1 MQYKDYYKVL
11 GVERSASEAEVKK
24 AYRKLARKYHPDVS
38 KEKNAEEKF
47 KEVNEANDVLSDP
60 EKRKAY
66 DQLGYYQ
73 PGQDFRPP
81 PDWEQQFGQGGAHF
95 DFSGMDFGDMFAQ
108 MFGGGM
114 GAADGRR
121 RSRGHGFGGG
131 FAQSG
136 QDFEMNLEITLEEA
150 YAGVE
155 KTLQVEVP
163 EPSPQ
168 GFMVRVPK
176 TIKLRVPKGATE
188 GQRLRVPG
196 KGGSGVHGGHAGDLY
211 LNIRIAPHPWFKPS
225 GHDLSIDVP
234 LTPWEA
240 ALGATVEIPTLEGK
254 VRLKVKAGS
263 RSGQKMRLA
272 GKGLPKPKNGHGD
285 LYAVFQIATPPELTE
300 RERGL
305 FEELAKESNFNPR
318 RF

>member
-1 MQYKDYYKVL
+1 MQYKDYYKIL
-11 GVERSASEAEVKK
+11 GVERTASEDEIKK

-38 KEKNAEEKF
+38 KEKDAEEKF

-66 DQLGYYQ
+66 DQLGSYQ

-81 PDWEQQFGQGGAHF
+81 PDWEQQFGAGTHF
-95 DFSGMDFGDMFAQ
+95 DFSGMDFGDLFAQ

-114 GAADGRR
+114 GAGAGRR
-121 RSRGHGFGGG
+121 RAHGFGGG
-131 FAQSG
+131 FAQPG
-136 QDFEMNLEITLEEA
+136 QDFEVGLEISLEEA
-150 YAGVE
+150 FHGAE
-155 KTLQVEVP
+155 KTLQLEVP

-176 TIKLRVPKGATE
+176 TVKVRVPKGATE
-188 GQRLRVPG
+188 GLRLRVAG
-196 KGGSGVHGGHAGDLY
+196 KGGSGMHGGHAGDLY
-211 LNIRIAPHPWFKPS
+211 LNIKIAPHPWFKVVE
-225 GHDLSIDVP
+225 HDLYLDVP

-240 ALGATVEIPTLEGK
+240 ALGATVEIPTIDGS
-254 VRLKVKAGS
+254 VRLKVRPGS

-272 GKGLPKPKNGHGD
+272 GKGLPRPKHGHGD
-285 LYAVFQIATPPELTE
+285 LYAVFQIATPTELTS
-300 RERGL
+300 REHEL
-305 FEELAKESNFNPR
+305 FEALAKESEFKPR

>member
-1 MQYKDYYKVL
+1 MQYKDYYKVI
-11 GVERSASEAEVKK
+11 GVERTASEEEIKK

-81 PDWEQQFGQGGAHF
+81 PGWEQQFGHGGAHF
-95 DFSGMDFGDMFAQ
+95 DFSGMDFSDMFAQ

-114 GAADGRR
+114 GGGRR
-121 RSRGHGFGGG
+121 RGHA
-131 FAQSG
+131 FAQAG
-136 QDFEMNLEITLEEA
+136 QNFEMNLEITLEEA

-163 EPSPQ
+163 EPGPQ
-168 GFMVRVPK
+168 GLMTRVPK
-176 TIKLRVPKGATE
+176 TIKLRVPKGATD

-196 KGGSGVHGGHAGDLY
+196 KGGSGSHGGRAGDLY

-225 GHDLSIDVP
+225 GHDLAIDVP

-254 VRLKVKAGS
+254 VRLKVKGGS

-272 GKGLPKPKNGHGD
+272 GKGLPKPKDGHGD
-285 LYAVFQIATPPELTE
+285 LYAVFQVVTPPELTE
-300 RERGL
+300 RERDL
-305 FEELAKESNFNPR
+305 FEELAKESEFNPR

>member
-1 MQYKDYYKVL
+1 MQYKDYYKIL
-11 GVERSASEAEVKK
+11 GVERTASEEEIKK

-38 KEKNAEEKF
+38 KEKDAEEKF
-47 KEVNEANDVLSDP
+47 KEVNEANDVLSDA

-66 DQLGYYQ
+66 DQLGSYQ

-81 PDWEQQFGQGGAHF
+81 PGWEQQFGQSGQF
-95 DFSGMDFGDMFAQ
+95 DFSGMDFGDLFAQ

-114 GAADGRR
+114 GAGGGRR
-121 RSRGHGFGGG
+121 RSHGFGGG
-131 FAQSG
+131 FAQPG
-136 QDFEMNLEITLEEA
+136 QDFEMNLEITLDEA
-150 YAGVE
+150 YHGAE

-176 TIKLRVPKGATE
+176 TIKLRVPKGATD
-188 GQRLRVPG
+188 GQRLRVSG
-196 KGGSGVHGGHAGDLY
+196 KGGAGSHGGRAGDLY
-211 LNIRIAPHPWFKPS
+211 LNIRIAPHAWFKPD
-225 GHDLSIDVP
+225 GHDLYLDLP

-240 ALGATVEIPTLEGK
+240 ALGATVEIPTMEGN

-272 GKGLPKPKNGHGD
+272 GKGLPKPKDGHGD
-285 LYAVFQIATPPELTE
+285 LYAVFQLVVPPELSE
-300 RERGL
+300 REREL
-305 FEELAKESNFNPR
+305 FEELAKESSFNPR